1 MMKLAEYWIS
11 SQGVV
16 SIKVRPAIALI
27 ADNKVLLMRYRYDQT
42 DVWGIP
48 GGGVADGETLIDALT
63 REMDEELGVQI
74 GVEGLLCLA
83 ETEPAGKVK
92 HTLHS
97 VFYGRVKSGV
107 AALNPVH
114 TTALSLEWVPASEIG
129 GLVLY
134 PPINDTLYSALH
146 ERREPAYLGI
156 IARPWYG

>member
-1 MMKLAEYWIS
+1 M
-11 SQGVV
+11 VT
-16 SIKVRPAIALI
+16 IKVRPAIALI
-27 ADNKVLLMRYRYDQT
+27 ADDKVLLMRYCYDQV

-48 GGGVADGETLIDALT
+48 GGGVADGETLIDALA

-74 GVEGLLCLA
+74 EVDGLLCLA

-107 AALNPVH
+107 PALNPVH

-129 GLVLY
+129 RLVLY
-134 PPINDTLYSALH
+134 PPINDTLHSALS
-146 ERREPAYLGI
+146 EKSEPAYLGV